1 MTDDAALL
9 KRYYVEGSEEA
20 FRQIVERHLPMVYAA
35 AERQLGGDRQL
46 AEDVAQQVFCEL
58 ARLAAS
64 LAREEVVVAGWLYRA
79 TRFTAAKVA
88 RKEHRRKRRESASA
102 AEQEIELMNPTHDS
116 ARSDWHEVCAHLDD
130 AMHELEDGERN
141 AILLRF
147 FQRLDFRSV
156 GAVLK
161 TSDDTAQKRVSRA
174 LNRLR
179 LLLGQRGVTLSTM
192 ALGALLTS
200 HATAALPPE
209 LVGAVVARSLGGAA
223 AVSIAAGGP
232 VALESATRFFNLKA
246 LVGIGVLLAVA
257 AGTWWSAGK
266 DTAPTATIPPGMIS
280 WWSGEGTALD
290 RQGLNHGLL
299 QGRVEFVAGMA
310 GQAFRFD
317 GREGTRLL
325 VPHSPSLS
333 LTNELTV
340 EFWFRP
346 DEDSNMG
353 SLFVKRTEDS
363 DATLTGNV
371 ANYGFSMGRIHA
383 DHQYGICQ
391 YFNDPEQT
399 GGYHARRGAVSWLEQ
414 LLPNLHL
421 PGGEPR
427 FESKKSLF
435 EQSAF
440 FPTPGRDLSV
450 LRGKWHHLAGTF
462 QQLDGG
468 CVRVISYFDGERKNQ
483 IVLQGSLSN
492 ATNAAPISIGGFPS
506 APFKGCVDE
515 VRIYARALKA
525 AEVKNVFRLTAAK
538 SGKPAWDARE

>member
-9 KRYYVEGSEEA
+9 KRYSVEGSEEA
-20 FRQIVERHLPMVYAA
+20 FRQLVERHLPMVYAA
-35 AERQLGGDRQL
+35 AERQLGGDRPL

-88 RKEHRRKRRESASA
+88 RTEHRRKRRESASA
-102 AEQEIELMNPTHDS
+102 AEQEIEPMNATHDS
-116 ARSDWHEVCAHLDD
+116 ARPDWHEVCAHLDD

-156 GAVLK
+156 GAALK

-174 LNRLR
+174 LDRLR
-179 LLLGQRGVTLSTM
+179 LLLAQRGVTLSTL

-209 LVGAVVARSLGGAA
+209 LVADVVARSLAAAGAASISAGGAV
-223 AVSIAAGGP
+223 AV
-232 VALESATRFFNLKA
+232 ESATRFFNLKA
-246 LVGIGVLLAVA
+246 AVGIGVLLAA
-257 AGTWWSAGK
+257 AAWTWLSAGK
-266 DTAPTATIPPGMIS
+266 GTPPTGAIPPGIVS
-280 WWSGEGTALD
+280 WWSGEGTAVD
-290 RQGLNHGLL
+290 RQGMNHGLL
-299 QGRVEFVAGMA
+299 QGRVEFVAGMV

-317 GREGTRLL
+317 GREGTRLV

-353 SLFVKRTEDS
+353 SLFAKRTEDS

-371 ANYGFSMGRIHA
+371 VNSGFSMGRIHA

-391 YFNDPEQT
+391 YFNDPEQR
-399 GGYHARRGAVSWLEQ
+399 GGHHARRGAVSLIEQ
-414 LLPNLHL
+414 LLPNVRL
-421 PGGEPR
+421 PGGESR

-435 EQSAF
+435 EQAAF
-440 FPTPGRDLSV
+440 FPTAGRDLSV
-450 LRGKWHHLAGTF
+450 LRGRWHHLAGTF

-468 CVRVISYFDGERKNQ
+468 RVRMISYFDGERRNQ

-492 ATNAAPISIGGFPS
+492 ATNAAPISIGGFPT

-515 VRIYARALKA
+515 LRIYSRALKA
-525 AEVKNVFRLTAAK
+525 AEVKSVFQLAAGK
-538 SGKPAWDARE
+538 SGKPERDARE